1 LKRQFSGIVIVG
13 MFVMAATDIAA
24 PDRRPLGEIDF
35 FGYKGLDLAAVRAAL
50 PIHEGES
57 FPPPKIHV
65 DGLKK
70 QVGDAVTR
78 AIGRAPTDVAF
89 VCCDAKQNY
98 MVYIGLPGESYA
110 ALTFNAAP
118 SGAVR
123 LPKEA
128 IRLRDRFG
136 DAWANAVLSGHATED
151 DSAGYTLTNEPKARS
166 AELALRD
173 YALLHEDLV
182 FQVLFSSSDGE
193 HRATAAQMLGYGRQT
208 DQQVDALVH
217 ASLDPEDDV
226 RNNAV
231 RALEVLATAKP
242 AVAQRIP
249 LEVFMRLM
257 RSGAWSDHNK
267 ASLVLVAL
275 TTTRDARM
283 LARLRAE
290 ALDPLLEMARWRNIG
305 HAEAALTVLGR
316 MAGIAEDALQK
327 LIDAGQTATI
337 LGHFDQSHV

>member
-1 LKRQFSGIVIVG
+1 VKRRFSGIVIAA
-13 MFVMAATDIAA
+13 MFAIAATDMAA

-35 FGYKGLDLAAVRAAL
+35 FGYKGLDLAAIRTAL
-50 PIHEGES
+50 PFHEGDS

-70 QVGDAVTR
+70 QVSDAVTR
-78 AIGRAPTDVAF
+78 VIGRPPTDVAF

-98 MVYIGLPGESYA
+98 MVYIGLPGESYT
-110 ALTFNAAP
+110 ALTFNAAA
-118 SGAVR
+118 SGGVR

-128 IRLRDRFG
+128 IKLSNRFG
-136 DAWANAVLSGHATED
+136 DAWASAVLSGHSTED

-173 YALLHEDLV
+173 YALLHEDLL
-182 FQVLFSSSDGE
+182 FQVLSSSSDGE
-193 HRATAAQMLGYGRQT
+193 HRATAALMLGYGRHT

-217 ASLDPEDDV
+217 AGLDPDDSV

-249 LEVFMRLM
+249 LDGFMRLM

-267 ASLVLVAL
+267 ASMVLVAL
-275 TTTRDARM
+275 TTTRDPRV
-283 LARLRAE
+283 LAQLRDE

-316 MAGIAEDALQK
+316 MAGIEEDALQK
-327 LIDAGQTATI
+327 MIDAGQTAAI
-337 LGHFDQSHV
+337 LGKFER

>member
-1 LKRQFSGIVIVG
+1 LKRQFSGIVIVAMCALG
-13 MFVMAATDIAA
+13 AADMAA

-35 FGYKGLDLAAVRAAL
+35 FGYKGLDLGAVRAAL
-50 PIHEGES
+50 PFHEGES

-78 AIGRAPTDVAF
+78 VIGRAPTDVAF

-98 MVYIGLPGESYA
+98 IVYIGLPGESYQ

-118 SGAVR
+118 AGAVR

-128 IRLRDRFG
+128 IKLSDRFG
-136 DAWANAVLSGHATED
+136 DAWAKAVLSGHSTED
-151 DSAGYTLTNEPKARS
+151 DSAGYTLTNESKARS

-173 YALLHEDLV
+173 YALLHEDLL
-182 FQVLFSSSDGE
+182 FQVLSSSSDGE
-193 HRATAAQMLGYGRQT
+193 HRAIAAQMLGYGRQT

-217 ASLDPEDDV
+217 ASLDPDDGV
-226 RNNAV
+226 RNNAA
-231 RALEVLATAKP
+231 RALEVLASAKP
-242 AVAQRIP
+242 LVAQRIP
-249 LEVFMRLM
+249 LDVFMRLM

-275 TTTRDARM
+275 TTTRDPRM
-283 LARLRAE
+283 LAQLRGE

-316 MAGIAEDALQK
+316 MVGIEEDALNK
-327 LIDAGQTATI
+327 LIDAGQTAII
-337 LGHFDQSHV
+337 LGKFDR